1 LKKKLIGKIAIVMLI
16 VLLLPQ
22 VAVANSAFADVPES
36 HWAYSYISRAA
47 DEGLVNGTGDGTFLP
62 EAEVSYAEWTTMV
75 TRLCYPEEFGI
86 FMSANPW
93 WLPYALVGIQHGLL
107 KGVAF
112 ENEKGSFNG
121 IVADQPINRFEM
133 AQMVYNL
140 VADLE
145 EIESISVTE
154 PTLADYEAMSDT
166 QKRNVAVCVS
176 LGFITGTDKGVFDG
190 EASMSR
196 AQAATVLCRLS
207 DYRNGTLVPTPT
219 PPPASGAATLANGL
233 PLTEEN
239 VYAALMAL
247 KEEPRFAEG
256 APWDGSVA
264 YDYWS
269 PKFGLGGGCN
279 AYAYL
284 LSDTIFG
291 EETPLRTHTNY
302 SEIQVGDVI
311 WINKGLGSI
320 AEHLVVVTEIDG
332 DFYRATSGNSSNR
345 VTWSNWGLISTHEE
359 RQTSVIY
366 TRYPE

>member
-1 LKKKLIGKIAIVMLI
+1 MKKKLIRSVAVVM
-16 VLLLPQ
+16 VLLLLVPLT
-22 VAVANSAFADVPES
+22 AVAESGFPDVPQW

-47 DEGLVNGTGDGTFLP
+47 AEDLVNGTGDGTFLP
-62 EAEVSYAEWTTMV
+62 ESEVSYAEWTTMV

-107 KGVAF
+107 KDVAF
-112 ENEKGSFNG
+112 ENAKGSFNG

-145 EIESISVTE
+145 DIESIDVTE
-154 PTLADYEAMSDT
+154 PALADYDMMSDA
-166 QKRNVAVCVS
+166 QKRNVAICVS

-190 EASMSR
+190 EANMSR

-207 DYRNGTLVPTPT
+207 DYRNGTPTPTPT
-219 PPPASGAATLANGL
+219 PPVSSMAMLANGL

-239 VYAALMAL
+239 VHAALMAL
-247 KEEPRFAEG
+247 KEEARFAEG
-256 APWDGSVA
+256 APWSTGETYLYLSPAFGPGS
-264 YDYWS
+264 
-269 PKFGLGGGCN
+269 GCN
-279 AYAYL
+279 SYAYL

-291 EETPLRTHTNY
+291 ENAPLRTHTNY
-302 SEIQVGDVI
+302 SEIRVGDVL
-311 WINKGLGSI
+311 WFSKGL
-320 AEHLVVVTEIDG
+320 ATTTEHVAVVTAIDG
-332 DFYRATSGNSSNR
+332 ELYETCDGNVDGKVSWSGWGRISS
-345 VTWSNWGLISTHEE
+345 LASTNN
-359 RQTSVIY
+359 TIVY